1 MNRLIARECILYVLA
16 ALVCSATAFAD
27 QTPQTRDCSLWQ
39 LATIDLKI
47 GSVVRIPVVLDSA
60 PAFTT

>member
-27 QTPQTRDCSLWQ
+27 ETSQTRDCRLRK
-39 LATIDLKI
+39 LASIDLKI
-47 GSVVRIPVVLDSA
+47 GSVVLIPVVLDAA
-60 PAFTT
+60 PAFIQ